1 MVENLRQNGPH
12 LVGGDKLKD
21 YVIPTSSG
29 TSLESHCVIFHES
42 FEEECLFFSK
52 YGEMTNRL
60 KR

>member
-29 TSLESHCVIFHES
+29 TSLEGHCVIFQS
-42 FEEECLFFSK
+42 FEGECPFFQSM
-52 YGEMTNRL
+52 GG
-60 KR
+60 